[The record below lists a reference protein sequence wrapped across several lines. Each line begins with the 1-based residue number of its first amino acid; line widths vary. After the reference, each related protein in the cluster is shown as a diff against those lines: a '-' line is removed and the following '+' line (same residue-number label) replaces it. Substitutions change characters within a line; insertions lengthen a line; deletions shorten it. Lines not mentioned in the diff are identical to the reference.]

1 MEYTDVEC
9 TGVKRTD
16 MEYTDVEYTDVEYT
30 DVERNKQPGQGQSL
44 AGLFVVGTQ
53 DLNYKPGTR

>member
-1 MEYTDVEC
+1 MEYTDV
-9 TGVKRTD
+9 
-16 MEYTDVEYTDVEYT
+16 EYTDVEYTDVEYT